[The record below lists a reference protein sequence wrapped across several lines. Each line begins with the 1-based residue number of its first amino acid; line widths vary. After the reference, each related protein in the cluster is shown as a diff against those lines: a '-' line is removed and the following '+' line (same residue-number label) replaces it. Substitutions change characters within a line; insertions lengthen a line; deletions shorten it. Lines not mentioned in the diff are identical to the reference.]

1 MGAFVQNLTDEVV
14 SLAKSKS
21 HETVNEYHVIVA
33 LLEHQ
38 EINPQGWEP
47 ALVIA
52 KEKISHTGLAISQ
65 PEIPDSITQIIGSC
79 RSVELAVDV
88 SLDLIKNY
96 IEAIIT
102 DTPDMEVEISSHQAQ
117 VEILEN
123 KEVEESYENLGSKV
137 PSEISPEEVMA
148 RFDEL
153 VGLGEVKEQVS
164 SLLNLHKLNLRRVEE
179 GLEPV
184 PVGLHLIFTGNP
196 GTGKTTVARL
206 VADLYRSLKLLPRGH
221 LVETQ
226 RADLVAG
233 YVGQTAIQVEKVV
246 KSAFGGVLFID
257 EAYSL
262 ADGLKGSFGD
272 EAIATLVK
280 MMEDHR
286 DKVAVIAAGYE
297 EDMEF
302 FINANP
308 GLKSRFQTY
317 IGFKDYSAEELVEI
331 FLIEAGKYEIPVSDG
346 ITSALKRFFGSLPP
360 DDLNGNGRLARNTFE
375 EMYASM
381 ATRFNED
388 GVITNEEIRSGF
400 DLEDI
405 PVNAPKKSKKTIGF
419 QTSDE

>member
-38 EINPQGWEP
+38 DINPQGWKP

-65 PEIPDSITQIIGSC
+65 PEIPDSITRIISSC

-96 IEAIIT
+96 I
-102 DTPDMEVEISSHQAQ
+102 DTVSASTLDKEREISGQQAQ
-117 VEILEN
+117 VENMEN
-123 KEVEESYENLGSKV
+123 KEVEESYENLGSKE

-233 YVGQTAIQVEKVV
+233 
-246 KSAFGGVLFID
+246 
-257 EAYSL
+257 
-262 ADGLKGSFGD
+262 
-272 EAIATLVK
+272 
-280 MMEDHR
+280 
-286 DKVAVIAAGYE
+286 
-297 EDMEF
+297 
-302 FINANP
+302 
-308 GLKSRFQTY
+308 
-317 IGFKDYSAEELVEI
+317 
-331 FLIEAGKYEIPVSDG
+331 
-346 ITSALKRFFGSLPP
+346 
-360 DDLNGNGRLARNTFE
+360 
-375 EMYASM
+375 
-381 ATRFNED
+381 
-388 GVITNEEIRSGF
+388 
-400 DLEDI
+400 
-405 PVNAPKKSKKTIGF
+405 
-419 QTSDE
+419 